1 MLRNKLMRGKRGQM
15 GLAILGSIF
24 CLLVGL
30 LLANFLMPEVTT
42 FRNDMNCATPAVLHD
57 GAKLLRLMADATV
70 IYWIVIVLSL
80 VIGGVTYY
88 FNI

>member
-24 CLLVGL
+24 CLLIGL
-30 LLANFLMPEVTT
+30 LMVNFLMPEVTT
-42 FRNDMNCATPAVLHD
+42 FRTDMNCGSPTEIRD
-57 GAKLLRLMADATV
+57 GVKLLCLMADATV

-80 VIGGVTYY
+80 VLGGVTYY